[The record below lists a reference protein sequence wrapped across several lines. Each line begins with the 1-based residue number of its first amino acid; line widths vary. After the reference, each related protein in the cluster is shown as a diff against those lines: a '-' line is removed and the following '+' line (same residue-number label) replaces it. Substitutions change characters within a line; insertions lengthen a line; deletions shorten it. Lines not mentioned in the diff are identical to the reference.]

1 MKHFRFSR
9 RYNTAAFYT
18 LGVIALGAV
27 IVKLVWNYTDVFR
40 VLGEFLSLLTPF
52 FVGFVIA
59 YLLNPVLRI
68 SERLVTFI
76 TGNRLSRRTGRAFA
90 LVLTYL
96 FALFILTVFFS
107 IVIPQIATSIAS
119 IAGQVPGW
127 MLSLQTLIN
136 RLISEYDLYN
146 IPNVQ
151 PDIWNKVV
159 ETATKLLSTASAVV
173 TNAIPH
179 VLSATMSVTTSLL
192 NVIVGVII
200 SLYLLLSKER
210 FFAQT
215 KKLLSALMP
224 QRVVNKLVEIAHQSN
239 EIFSGFISGKVLDSF
254 IIGLLCFAGMTLLR
268 LPYATLISVIVG
280 VTNVIPYFGPFIG
293 AIPSILILLLI
304 DPIQALWF
312 GIFVLV
318 LQQVDGNIIGPK
330 ILGDSTG
337 LSAFWV
343 IFAITVFGSLM
354 GVLGM
359 FIGVPLFA
367 VIYSLIRQFCEWR
380 LAAKG
385 MATRTEDYAADRRFL
400 MEKRAEPK
408 PPRRPKRTKS

>member
-59 YLLNPVLRI
+59 YLLNPILRI
-68 SERLVTFI
+68 SERLVTSV

-96 FALFILTVFFS
+96 FAIFILTVFFS

-159 ETATKLLSTASAVV
+159 ETATKLLSTASSMV

>member
-1 MKHFRFSR
+1 M
-9 RYNTAAFYT
+9 
-18 LGVIALGAV
+18 
-27 IVKLVWNYTDVFR
+27 
-40 VLGEFLSLLTPF
+40 
-52 FVGFVIA
+52 IA
-59 YLLNPVLRI
+59 YLLNPILRI
-68 SERLVTFI
+68 SERLVTAA
-76 TGNRLSRRTGRAFA
+76 TGNRLSRRTGRAIA
-90 LVLTYL
+90 LILTYL
-96 FALFILTVFFS
+96 FSLFILTVFFS
-107 IVIPQIATSIAS
+107 IVIPQIAASIAS

-127 MLSLQTLIN
+127 ILSPQTLIN
-136 RLISEYDLYN
+136 QLISEYDLYN
-146 IPNVQ
+146 IQNVQ

-159 ETATKLLSTASAVV
+159 ETATKLLSTASAMV

-200 SLYLLLSKER
+200 SIYLLLSKER

-224 QRVVNKLVEIAHQSN
+224 RRVVDKLAEIAHQSN

-254 IIGLLCFAGMTLLR
+254 IIGLICFAGMTLLR

-293 AIPSILILLLI
+293 ALPSILILLLI
-304 DPIQALWF
+304 DPIKALWF

-343 IFAITVFGSLM
+343 IFSITVFSSLM

-367 VIYSLIRQFCEWR
+367 VIYSLVRQFCEWR
-380 LAAKG
+380 LAGKG
-385 MATRTEDYAADRRFL
+385 MPTRTEDYAADSRFL
-400 MEKRAEPK
+400 VEKRAEPK
-408 PPRRPKRTKS
+408 PPRRPKGTKS

>member
-27 IVKLVWNYTDVFR
+27 IIKLVWNYTDVFR
-40 VLGEFLSLLTPF
+40 VIGEFLSLLTPF
-52 FVGFVIA
+52 FIGFVIA
-59 YLLNPVLRI
+59 YLLNPILRI
-68 SERLVTFI
+68 SERLVTAA
-76 TGNRLSRRTGRAFA
+76 TGNRLSRRTGRAIA
-90 LVLTYL
+90 LILTYL
-96 FALFILTVFFS
+96 FSLFILTVFFS
-107 IVIPQIATSIAS
+107 IVIPQIAASIAS

-127 MLSLQTLIN
+127 ILSLQTLIN
-136 RLISEYDLYN
+136 QLISEYDLYN
-146 IPNVQ
+146 IQNVQ

-159 ETATKLLSTASAVV
+159 ETATKLLSTASAMV

-200 SLYLLLSKER
+200 SIYLLLSKER

-224 QRVVNKLVEIAHQSN
+224 RRVVDKLAEIAHQSN

-254 IIGLLCFAGMTLLR
+254 IIGLICFAGMTLLR

-293 AIPSILILLLI
+293 ALPSILILLLI
-304 DPIQALWF
+304 DPIKALWF

-343 IFAITVFGSLM
+343 IFSITVFSSLM

-367 VIYSLIRQFCEWR
+367 VIYSLVRQFCEWR
-380 LAAKG
+380 LAGKG
-385 MATRTEDYAADRRFL
+385 MPTRTEDYAADSRFL
-400 MEKRAEPK
+400 VEKRAEPK
-408 PPRRPKRTKS
+408 PPRRPKGTKS

>member
-18 LGVIALGAV
+18 LGVIASGAI

-40 VLGEFLSLLTPF
+40 VVGEFFSLLTPF

-59 YLLNPVLRI
+59 YLLNPILRI
-68 SERLVTFI
+68 SERLVTFM
-76 TGNRLSRRTGRAFA
+76 TGNRLSRRSGRALA

-107 IVIPQIATSIAS
+107 IVIPQIAASIAS

-127 MLSLQTLIN
+127 ILSLQALIN
-136 RLISEYDLYN
+136 QLISQYDLYN

-151 PDIWNKVV
+151 PDIWNKLV
-159 ETATKLLSTASAVV
+159 ETATKLLSTASSIV

-224 QRVVNKLVEIAHQSN
+224 RRVVDKLVEIAHQSN

-304 DPIQALWF
+304 DPIKALWF

-380 LAAKG
+380 LAEKG

-408 PPRRPKRTKS
+408 PPRRPKGTKS